1 MGIKVQYVGARSY
14 CEIMVDKQK
23 QGFSRN
29 MIKELPTEYVER
41 HIRPQ
46 IEIGGSKA
54 WLIVD
59 DTETKSKA
67 MKAVVEETV
76 PEPVAEPVAEETI
89 DVDYSSMT
97 RFQLMAIAKERGHTV
112 KNTTKKADL
121 LEMLSE

>member
-14 CEIMVDKQK
+14 CEILVDKQK

-29 MIKELPTEYVER
+29 MIKELPTDYVER

-76 PEPVAEPVAEETI
+76 PKPVAEETT

>member
-1 MGIKVQYVGARSY
+1 MGIKVQYVGDRSY
-14 CEIMVDKQK
+14 CEILVDKQK

-29 MIKELPTEYVER
+29 MIKELPTGYVER

-76 PEPVAEPVAEETI
+76 PEPVAEETI

>member
-29 MIKELPTEYVER
+29 MIKELPTDYVER

-54 WLIVD
+54 WLIVN

-76 PEPVAEPVAEETI
+76 PEPVAEETT

>member
-1 MGIKVQYVGARSY
+1 MGIKVQYLGNRAY
-14 CEIMVDKQK
+14 CEILVGTQK

-29 MIKELPTEYVER
+29 MIKELPTDYVER

-67 MKAVVEETV
+67 MKAVVEETA
-76 PEPVAEPVAEETI
+76 PEPVAEETTG
-89 DVDYSSMT
+89 VDYSSMT

>member
-14 CEIMVDKQK
+14 CEIKVEGTI
-23 QGFSRN
+23 QGFSRD
-29 MIKELPTEYVER
+29 MVKELPTDYVER

-54 WLIVD
+54 WIIVD

-76 PEPVAEPVAEETI
+76 SEPVAEDPVEEST
-89 DVDYSSMT
+89 DVDYASMT
-97 RFQLMAIAKERGHTV
+97 RFQLMAIAKERGFTV
-112 KNTTKKADL
+112 KNTTKKAEL
-121 LEMLSE
+121 VEILSE